1 MYAKDHHQAVSFFPT
16 NVMYFSR
23 GLCREDH
30 GKTKKIVYGITGS

>member
-1 MYAKDHHQAVSFFPT
+1 MRHDQTLNRKASPT
-16 NVMYFSR
+16 PMDASAG